1 MPKTNWCVLPNN
13 ANRTEMKFQRWRKP
27 MTHKEQKKT
36 TKYQRVEGIRRR
48 KWDAKKLEN
57 SPVSREILEYGDE
70 KFLPIMAIIVL
81 LKCLVSVSCKLS
93 WPRFVALFVA
103 PSRQLKSY
111 TSRAVMKIFA
121 KEFWLDVHS
130 DFTIHSLEKYKD
142 LIEIGVCIL
151 INDATTLLR
160 SLAKRTKDRLFGGL
174 SELFSDG
181 SYVNQD
187 FRGKVVD
194 LKGWVTAILNLTSES
209 FKNYE
214 DRMLGLTF
222 LERALTV
229 HYILSKQETEI
240 WVEKEQI
247 TKHMKFKS
255 TITIDDIETD
265 IQEIPSHYLELI
277 KIQAREFSYLSMRSF
292 VGSQDI
298 IKAIVRAHAAL
309 NKRKQLCTDDF
320 YIVTLIKPYLINPF
334 SPYEGQIVKLRA
346 QGLSYREI
354 QEKIGKKNY
363 VHQIQRV
370 VKKAQIRGILPLE
383 NQTRSN
389 YEK

>member
-1 MPKTNWCVLPNN
+1 
-13 ANRTEMKFQRWRKP
+13 
-27 MTHKEQKKT
+27 
-36 TKYQRVEGIRRR
+36 
-48 KWDAKKLEN
+48 
-57 SPVSREILEYGDE
+57 
-70 KFLPIMAIIVL
+70 
-81 LKCLVSVSCKLS
+81 
-93 WPRFVALFVA
+93 
-103 PSRQLKSY
+103 
-111 TSRAVMKIFA
+111 
-121 KEFWLDVHS
+121 
-130 DFTIHSLEKYKD
+130 
-142 LIEIGVCIL
+142 
-151 INDATTLLR
+151 
-160 SLAKRTKDRLFGGL
+160 
-174 SELFSDG
+174 
-181 SYVNQD
+181 VNQD

-194 LKGWVTAILNLTSES
+194 LKGWVTAILNITSES
-209 FKNYE
+209 YKNHE

-229 HYILSKQETEI
+229 HYVLTKQETEI
-240 WVEKEQI
+240 WVEKEQR

-265 IQEIPSHYLELI
+265 IQEIPSHYLKLI
-277 KIQAREFSYLSMRSF
+277 KIQARQFSYLSMRSF

-363 VHQIQRV
+363 LRQIQRV
-370 VKKAQIRGILPLE
+370 VKQAQIRGILPLE

>member
-1 MPKTNWCVLPNN
+1 MIKIH
-13 ANRTEMKFQRWRKP
+13 RKS
-27 MTHKEQKKT
+27 KEKKY
-36 TKYQRVEGIRRR
+36 KRVEGIRRR
-48 KWDAKKLEN
+48 TWDPKKLEN
-57 SPVSREILEYGDE
+57 SPVSREILEYGEE
-70 KFLPIMAIIVL
+70 KFLPIIAITVL
-81 LKCLVSVSCKLS
+81 LKCLVLVSCKLS
-93 WPRFVALFVA
+93 WPRFVALVAA

-111 TSRAVMKIFA
+111 TSKAVMKIFD
-121 KEFWLDVHS
+121 KEFWLDAHS
-130 DFTIHSLEKYKD
+130 DFTMHSLEKYKD
-142 LIEIGVCIL
+142 IIKNGICIL

-160 SLAKRTKDRLFGGL
+160 SIAKRAKDRLVGGL

-187 FRGKVVD
+187 YRGKVVD
-194 LKGWVTAILNLTSES
+194 LKGWVTAILNITSES
-209 FKNYE
+209 YKNNE
-214 DRMLGLTF
+214 ERMLGLTF

-229 HYILSKQETEI
+229 HYVLTKQETEI
-240 WVEKEQI
+240 WVEKEQR

-265 IQEIPSHYLELI
+265 IQEIPSHYLKLI
-277 KIQAREFSYLSMRSF
+277 KIQARQFSYLSMRSF

-363 VHQIQRV
+363 LRQIQRV
-370 VKKAQIRGILPLE
+370 VKQAQIRGILPLE